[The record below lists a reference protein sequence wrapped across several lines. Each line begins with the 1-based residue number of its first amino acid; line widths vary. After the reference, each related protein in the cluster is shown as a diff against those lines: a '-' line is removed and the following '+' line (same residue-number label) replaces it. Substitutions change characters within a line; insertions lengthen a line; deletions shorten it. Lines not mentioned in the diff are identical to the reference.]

1 MGTMTLEKTVVWIH
15 EIHLGTGAFRH
26 IFYLYK
32 KKYILIFTSL
42 IVSEIIFSVHLFV
55 DVMGKP
61 TADAIYNLAAIGRD
75 KGVLSDVTRE
85 MTGFETSAFG
95 RREIDFMFFLG
106 IFILVAFSDG
116 KRFDIRV

>member
-42 IVSEIIFSVHLFV
+42 IVGQKVLSVLQFV
-55 DVMGKP
+55 HMVGEP
-61 TADAIYNLAAIGRD
+61 AADSIYNLAAIGRD

-95 RREIDFMFFLG
+95 SREIYFMFFLG